1 MKTKGEFTSPYAD
14 AIQFLENNKN
24 LMTCHLKEIHGEF
37 EKTIYDEW
45 EAQHSKKGKKKDAEA
60 GKDGKKTG
68 VAGKKKVVKFN
79 KYQKNM
85 ECLETLFHKG
95 WITKIKYYEDLCNIV
110 SSSLDGM
117 IHIHKI
123 ENLKYKNLTFNLH
136 QKGVNSFVYCKTP
149 M

>member
-1 MKTKGEFTSPYAD
+1 MYNFKKDFHTCTSRLAD
-14 AIQFLENNKN
+14 VVLKRET
-24 LMTCHLKEIHGEF
+24 MSCHLKEIHGEF
-37 EKTIYDEW
+37 EATINEEW
-45 EAQHSKKGKKKDAEA
+45 EKAHSKKSKKKDGEE
-60 GKDGKKTG
+60 GKEGKKVG
-68 VAGKKKVVKFN
+68 IGAKKKVVKFN
-79 KYQKNM
+79 KYERNM

-136 QKGVNSFVYCKTP
+136 
-149 M
+149 